1 MTRPPDPD
9 DRPTIDPDLVARA
22 VLELFPD
29 VLGVWLFGSFAEGRA
44 RPDSDVD
51 IAILPEQP
59 LELDDDYLEKL
70 GRLSMR
76 FGRLVD
82 LVDLRMAPP
91 VLRFEVF
98 SEGMRIA
105 ARDPVA
111 CDFFETTAISA
122 YQRLNVE
129 RREIMEA
136 ERERLLG
143 GV

>member
-1 MTRPPDPD
+1 MTGRPDPD
-9 DRPTIDPDLVARA
+9 DRPIPDPDLVARA

-51 IAILPEQP
+51 IAILPEHPIEQ
-59 LELDDDYLEKL
+59 DDDYLEKL

-82 LVDLRMAPP
+82 LVDLRKAPP
-91 VLRFEVF
+91 VLRFEIF
-98 SEGMRIA
+98 SDGLRIA
-105 ARDPVA
+105 TRDPVA

-129 RREIMEA
+129 RREVMEA
-136 ERERLLG
+136 ARERLLG
-143 GV
+143 HG

>member
-51 IAILPEQP
+51 IAILPEHP

-82 LVDLRMAPP
+82 LVDLRTAPP

-122 YQRLNVE
+122 YQRLKVE
-129 RREIMEA
+129 RRELLEA